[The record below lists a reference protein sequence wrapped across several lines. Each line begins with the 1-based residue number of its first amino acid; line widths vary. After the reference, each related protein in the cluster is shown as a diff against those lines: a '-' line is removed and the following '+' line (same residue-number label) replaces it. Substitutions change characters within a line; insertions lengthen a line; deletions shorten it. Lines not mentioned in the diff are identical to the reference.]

1 MTRSLRSALE
11 RLAGGHIS
19 AHQCVAVWRADA
31 PPALAELPPRFGE
44 VLDQLLMRLE
54 SSAGFAGESCSF
66 DQHALI
72 AELSL
77 WLDKA
82 ETRLARPPANET
94 R

>member
-66 DQHALI
+66 DQQALI

-77 WLDKA
+77 WLDRA
-82 ETRLARPPANET
+82 EARLVRPSTNAS